1 MANTFTTPNLAKT
14 EPEISAW
21 CEAQGIA
28 LNNRNKAKLLD
39 IKTWEKLPHFFQTA
53 STLLEHFGS
62 TQFDD
67 FNQFKQA
74 VENDLKSAKITLS
87 ATEKRPF
94 QCVSW
99 YNENAAKVI
108 AKTLKLK
115 PNELDTLCQ
124 HYQCQADEL
133 ADFGY
138 YATGKVGEYLQYETS
153 SDLRDS
159 ESIPLKQ
166 NIHDYFKAEVQ
177 PHISEAWLNM
187 ESVKIGYEISFN
199 KYFYRHKPL
208 RSLAEVAQDILALEK
223 TG

>member
-1 MANTFTTPNLAKT
+1 MT
-14 EPEISAW
+14 
-21 CEAQGIA
+21 
-28 LNNRNKAKLLD
+28 RY
-39 IKTWEKLPHFFQTA
+39 
-53 STLLEHFGS
+53 FGS

-74 VENDLKSAKITLS
+74 VENYLKSAKITLS
-87 ATEKRPF
+87 ATEKKAIF
-94 QCVSW
+94 NAVSW

-115 PNELDTLCQ
+115 PNVCQ
-124 HYQCQADEL
+124 RYQCQADEL

-138 YATGKVGEYLQYETS
+138 YATGKAGEYLQYETS

-199 KYFYRHKPL
+199 K
-208 RSLAEVAQDILALEK
+208 ILLPP
-223 TG
+223 